1 MSRMIP
7 TEAEVGAGV
16 AGVRADAGEEGEAAG
31 AAAEAGSTAKS

>member
-1 MSRMIP
+1 MIP
-7 TEAEVGAGV
+7 TEAELDAGV